1 MKTTLNLSIFLL
13 AISLFIFLPHTAT
26 ADVIKLTLPEG
37 ATARFGKG
45 GLNDIAYSPDGKQIA
60 VVSTTGIW
68 CYDANT
74 GAELSLLTGNAHSID
89 SVIYS
94 PDGSTI
100 AGINS
105 SQVNLWDTATQ
116 QHNTLLNVY
125 EITGNIHEITG
136 VAYSPDSN
144 TIAVSIDTWNGQNP
158 HVTVNVYDVVTGEIK
173 ATLAKH
179 PGTSRSGIAGI
190 INSLAYSPDG
200 NTIAVSNRSIDDFK
214 NGNLI
219 VTVNLYDVVTGE
231 TKATLTGFLG
241 RYIALAYS
249 PNGDTIAGW
258 NERTAWLWDVNTG
271 RTKATFKGGFWA
283 LAYSP
288 DGNTIA
294 GANRHTIRLWDA
306 GTGQA
311 KATLKAD
318 NEHIL
323 ALAYSP
329 DGSTIAVGDGIGIV
343 QLWDSTTEQP
353 KFTLLND
360 HVTFS
365 RAAYSPDGG
374 LLAAGSRNTVR
385 LWDTVSGDHL
395 KTLTGHTWRVTCV
408 AFSPDGSIL
417 ASGSN
422 DKTVRL
428 WDAVSGNHL
437 KTLTGHYT
445 EIWTLAFSPDGKTI
459 AGGGCPNDNISL
471 WDVAS
476 GEYLKSFTGHTTAYR
491 AIAFSPDGRTIA
503 GGGGYGTDDQ
513 HICLWDVES
522 GQHIKALGGNTSLY
536 NLLAFR
542 PDGEILASSGRDGVQ
557 LWDAATG
564 AHRSTIAG
572 RSESIAFSSD
582 GRTLASGHKGGTI
595 RLWDVSTGKNL
606 KSLSGYGFY
615 VSGMAFSPDSRT
627 LVIASDGMLF
637 LSDVTPYIRQGT
649 QSNSE
654 QLPRDIVRLIYLRP
668 SNHASQQGIDTQLNT
683 LIKETQQFYATQMQR
698 YGGKTFNFETDKN
711 GKAVVHHVDG
721 QFTDSYYQNQTY
733 PKVLKEIE
741 KRFDLSTHIY
751 LVAVDVSSG
760 VLNNENQGSV
770 CGIGGGGWQSFNN
783 EAWRRDFGGVAV
795 IPASG
800 NCFNMHVTA
809 HELGHAFGLEHDFRD
824 DAYLMAYGTQERLS
838 HCAAEWLD
846 VHRFFNPNQALSNKT
861 GTIEMLSNRSSQLR
875 FQVTDMDG
883 LHQAQLLIPTTA
895 NDPSLGTK
903 LHTCETLHSSDGMS
917 LSFIVT
923 ELIRNPAVT
932 LQVIDAHGNITK
944 RTFSIQTDTTVQPDI
959 NGDGIVNIQD
969 LVIVAAS
976 FGQTDET
983 EADVTGDGIVNI
995 ADLVKVAGAIGNEAA
1010 APQIYPQTLEM
1021 LTATEVHLWLNQA
1034 QLLNVTDTI
1043 SQRGIRFLENLLAAL
1058 PPKETTLLP
1067 NYPNPFNPETW
1078 IPYQLAKPAE
1088 VSIAI
1093 HTADGI
1099 LVRTLELGHHG
1110 VGIYKSRSRAAY
1122 WDGKNKVGEPVA
1134 SGVYFYTLTA
1144 GDFTATRKMLIRK

>member
-1 MKTTLNLSIFLL
+1 MTMKTTLNLSIFLL
-13 AISLFIFLPHTAT
+13 AVSLFIFLPHTAT
-26 ADVIKLTLPEG
+26 ADVIKRPLPEG

-45 GLNDIAYSPDGKQIA
+45 GLSDIAYSPDGKQIA

-74 GAELSLLTGNAHSID
+74 GAELSLLTGNAHPID

-100 AGINS
+100 AGIS
-105 SQVNLWDTATQ
+105 SAQVDLWDTATQ
-116 QHNTLLNVY
+116 QHSTLFDIY
-125 EITGNIHEITG
+125 EITGNISEITG

-144 TIAVSIDTWNGQNP
+144 TIAVSMDTWNGGNP
-158 HVTVNVYDVVTGEIK
+158 YVTVNLYDVVTGEIK

-200 NTIAVSNRSIDDFK
+200 NTIVVSNRLIDDFK

-219 VTVNLYDVVTGE
+219 VTVNLYDVATGE
-231 TKATLTGFLG
+231 TKATLTGFRG
-241 RYIALAYS
+241 RYIELAYS

-258 NERTAWLWDVNTG
+258 NGDTASLWDVDTG
-271 RTKATFKGGFWA
+271 RTKATFKGGIWS
-283 LAYSP
+283 LTYSP
-288 DGNTIA
+288 DGKTIA
-294 GANRHTIRLWDA
+294 GANRHTIWLWDA

-311 KATLKAD
+311 KATLKGD

-329 DGSTIAVGDGIGIV
+329 DGNTIAVGDGIGIV

-353 KFTLLND
+353 KFILLND
-360 HVTFS
+360 HVAFGH
-365 RAAYSPDGG
+365 AAYSPDGS
-374 LLAAGSRNTVR
+374 LLAAGSSDNTVR
-385 LWDTVSGDHL
+385 LWDAVSGNHL
-395 KTLTGHTWRVTCV
+395 KTLTGHTWRVGCV

-417 ASGSN
+417 ASGSSDN
-422 DKTVRL
+422 TVRL

-437 KTLTGHYT
+437 KTLTGHYA
-445 EIWTLAFSPDGKTI
+445 EIWILAFSPDGKTI

-471 WDVAS
+471 WDIAS
-476 GEYLKSFTGHTTAYR
+476 GKLLKSFTGHTTACR

-536 NLLAFR
+536 NHLAFS

-557 LWDAATG
+557 LWDVATG
-564 AHRSTIAG
+564 AHRSTIA
-572 RSESIAFSSD
+572 RSSESISFSSD
-582 GRTLASGHKGGTI
+582 GRTLASGHRGGTI
-595 RLWDVSTGKNL
+595 RLWNVSTGQNL
-606 KSLSGYGFY
+606 KSLSRYGFY
-615 VSGMAFSPDSRT
+615 VRGVAFSPDNRT
-627 LVIASDGMLF
+627 LLIASDGMLF

-649 QSNSE
+649 QSNSA

-668 SNHASQQGIDTQLNT
+668 SNHESQQGIETQLNT
-683 LIKETQQFYATQMQR
+683 LIKETQQFYRAQMQH
-698 YGGKTFNFETDKN
+698 YGGKTFTFETDEN
-711 GKAVVHHVDG
+711 GKVVVHHVDG
-721 QFTDSYYQNQTY
+721 QFTDTYYQHQTY
-733 PKVLKEIE
+733 DRVRKEIE

-751 LVAVDVSSG
+751 LVVVDISSE
-760 VLNNENQGSV
+760 VLKVENQGSV

-783 EAWRRDFGGVAV
+783 EAWRRDFGGLAV

-800 NCFNMHVTA
+800 DCFNVRVAA

-846 VHRFFNPNQALSNKT
+846 AHRFFNPDQALSNQT

-875 FQVTDMDG
+875 FQVTDTEG

-895 NDPSLGTK
+895 NDPSPGTK
-903 LHTCETLHSSDGMS
+903 LHSCETLHGSEGLS
-917 LSFIVT
+917 LSFAVP
-923 ELIRNPAVT
+923 ELRGNPEVT
-932 LQVIDAHGNITK
+932 LQVIDVHGNITK
-944 RTFSIQTDTTVQPDI
+944 QTFSIQTDTPVQTDV

-969 LVIVAAS
+969 LVTVAAAL
-976 FGQTDET
+976 GET
-983 EADVTGDGIVNI
+983 GETPADVNADGLVNI
-995 ADLVKVAGAIGNEAA
+995 QDLVAVAAALGEAA
-1010 APQIYPQTLEM
+1010 VSAPSAATLSPEIIKQWLSAAAQCN
-1021 LTATEVHLWLNQA
+1021 LTDATSLQ
-1034 QLLNVTDTI
+1034 
-1043 SQRGIRFLENLLAAL
+1043 GIRVLETLLSAL
-1058 PPKETTLLP
+1058 MPKETALSP

-1122 WDGKNKVGEPVA
+1122 WDGKNEFGEPVA

-1144 GDFTATRKMLIRK
+1144 GNFSATRKMLIRK